1 MRRTGRGQGRS
12 LLKLVCLCTLAPR
25 RSTSSFLAH
34 LAAIWGRFAVHSAA
48 TLLRVPPERHL
59 TSAIRVQSSQHN
71 KHCSPKPHTKKTHS
85 RRDTVKKKHN
95 MPRVARIRVP
105 IYQETGKHTLY
116 RIEVTTDDGRT
127 RKVERRYRD
136 VLRFHGTLCR
146 AAPHPKLEQF
156 DFPHKSIL
164 NTNAEFTKER
174 RRSGFEAYF
183 ALLLSLGPNYAPFVE
198 TFLKA
203 DERTLDDS
211 GHSRPP
217 TPTPVAQAPVVF
229 DDDEDDD
236 ESTIA
241 IQQPSLVLERPR
253 SLTHW
258 ALCFYLPVSL
268 ATYAHC
274 CVLTLLGALHT
285 EDWSKGQAWLAV
297 LSAPLVLCVALAL
310 LAPAVDDSDEVM

>member
-1 MRRTGRGQGRS
+1 
-12 LLKLVCLCTLAPR
+12 
-25 RSTSSFLAH
+25 
-34 LAAIWGRFAVHSAA
+34 
-48 TLLRVPPERHL
+48 
-59 TSAIRVQSSQHN
+59 
-71 KHCSPKPHTKKTHS
+71 
-85 RRDTVKKKHN
+85 

-203 DERTLDDS
+203 DERTWTTRATLRGRRRRRPWHNRQSSSTTTRTTMIVPSPSSSLRSYWSGRGLD
-211 GHSRPP
+211 
-217 TPTPVAQAPVVF
+217 A
-229 DDDEDDD
+229 
-236 ESTIA
+236 
-241 IQQPSLVLERPR
+241 
-253 SLTHW
+253 
-258 ALCFYLPVSL
+258 
-268 ATYAHC
+268 
-274 CVLTLLGALHT
+274 LGAVLLPTGGSGDLCALLRPHVVR
-285 EDWSKGQAWLAV
+285 SSPHRGPVKGQAWLAV

-310 LAPAVDDSDEVM
+310 LAPAVDDSDATAHVVNPRDRDRLDPVEGREPPRVARVDHIRSISRGSFSTRAPRLRHEPIVLAQARWRRRRCATGTGPASF

>member
-1 MRRTGRGQGRS
+1 
-12 LLKLVCLCTLAPR
+12 
-25 RSTSSFLAH
+25 
-34 LAAIWGRFAVHSAA
+34 
-48 TLLRVPPERHL
+48 
-59 TSAIRVQSSQHN
+59 
-71 KHCSPKPHTKKTHS
+71 
-85 RRDTVKKKHN
+85 

-198 TFLKA
+198 TFLKP
-203 DERTLDDS
+203 DERALDDS
-211 GHSRPP
+211 GHSTGRPP
-217 TPTPVAQAPVVF
+217 TPTPVAQPAVVF

-236 ESTIA
+236 DSTIA
-241 IQQPSLVLERPR
+241 IQQPPLVLEKPR

-268 ATYAHC
+268 VTYAHC

-310 LAPAVDDSDEVM
+310 LAPAVDDSEEY

>member
-1 MRRTGRGQGRS
+1 MNVEYLTSCKPAVTGKTRQNS
-12 LLKLVCLCTLAPR
+12 YALVCYRTLGQLFGSPGQQR
-25 RSTSSFLAH
+25 RCGLSSAFSSFKH
-34 LAAIWGRFAVHSAA
+34 LSRATRTPLSKRTTRNALEPRIHCAAK
-48 TLLRVPPERHL
+48 T
-59 TSAIRVQSSQHN
+59 TQ
-71 KHCSPKPHTKKTHS
+71 KKGE
-85 RRDTVKKKHN
+85 

-203 DERTLDDS
+203 DERSLDDS

-217 TPTPVAQAPVVF
+217 TPTPVAQPALVF
-229 DDDEDDD
+229 DDD
-236 ESTIA
+236 
-241 IQQPSLVLERPR
+241 
-253 SLTHW
+253 
-258 ALCFYLPVSL
+258 
-268 ATYAHC
+268 
-274 CVLTLLGALHT
+274 
-285 EDWSKGQAWLAV
+285 
-297 LSAPLVLCVALAL
+297 
-310 LAPAVDDSDEVM
+310 

>member
-1 MRRTGRGQGRS
+1 
-12 LLKLVCLCTLAPR
+12 
-25 RSTSSFLAH
+25 
-34 LAAIWGRFAVHSAA
+34 
-48 TLLRVPPERHL
+48 
-59 TSAIRVQSSQHN
+59 
-71 KHCSPKPHTKKTHS
+71 
-85 RRDTVKKKHN
+85 

-198 TFLKA
+198 TFLKP
-203 DERTLDDS
+203 DERALDDS
-211 GHSRPP
+211 GHSTGRPA
-217 TPTPVAQAPVVF
+217 TPTPVAQPAVVF

-236 ESTIA
+236 STIA
-241 IQQPSLVLERPR
+241 IQQPPLVLEKPR

-258 ALCFYLPVSL
+258 ALCFYLPVAL
-268 ATYAHC
+268 VTYAHC

-310 LAPAVDDSDEVM
+310 LAPAVDDSEEY

>member
-1 MRRTGRGQGRS
+1 
-12 LLKLVCLCTLAPR
+12 
-25 RSTSSFLAH
+25 
-34 LAAIWGRFAVHSAA
+34 
-48 TLLRVPPERHL
+48 
-59 TSAIRVQSSQHN
+59 
-71 KHCSPKPHTKKTHS
+71 
-85 RRDTVKKKHN
+85 

-203 DERTLDDS
+203 DERSFDDS

-217 TPTPVAQAPVVF
+217 TPPPVAPAVVF
-229 DDDEDDD
+229 EAAEDKSDIRPLDERLFWWGLYVPAAAWAFLLV
-236 ESTIA
+236 TAVI
-241 IQQPSLVLERPR
+241 SLKLQWLIV
-253 SLTHW
+253 
-258 ALCFYLPVSL
+258 V
-268 ATYAHC
+268 
-274 CVLTLLGALHT
+274 GA
-285 EDWSKGQAWLAV
+285 
-297 LSAPLVLCVALAL
+297 ALAL
-310 LAPAVDDSDEVM
+310 SGANVVGYTKCSKEAQARLEGLTDAEVQAGLKDPFQSSARGGKMKRYSFFDSIIQAPPYLRV

>member
-1 MRRTGRGQGRS
+1 
-12 LLKLVCLCTLAPR
+12 
-25 RSTSSFLAH
+25 
-34 LAAIWGRFAVHSAA
+34 
-48 TLLRVPPERHL
+48 
-59 TSAIRVQSSQHN
+59 
-71 KHCSPKPHTKKTHS
+71 
-85 RRDTVKKKHN
+85 

-217 TPTPVAQAPVVF
+217 TPTPVAQPAVVF
-229 DDDEDDD
+229 DEDEDDD

-274 CVLTLLGALHT
+274 CVLTLLGALST
-285 EDWSKGQAWLAV
+285 QDWSKGQAWLAV

>member
-1 MRRTGRGQGRS
+1 
-12 LLKLVCLCTLAPR
+12 
-25 RSTSSFLAH
+25 
-34 LAAIWGRFAVHSAA
+34 
-48 TLLRVPPERHL
+48 
-59 TSAIRVQSSQHN
+59 
-71 KHCSPKPHTKKTHS
+71 
-85 RRDTVKKKHN
+85 

-105 IYQETGKHTLY
+105 VYQETGKHTLY

-203 DERTLDDS
+203 DERSLDDS
-211 GHSRPP
+211 GHSIGRPP
-217 TPTPVAQAPVVF
+217 TPTPVQQPVVF
-229 DDDEDDD
+229 DEDEDDD

-274 CVLTLLGALHT
+274 CVLTLLGALST
-285 EDWSKGQAWLAV
+285 QDWSKGQAWLAV

-310 LAPAVDDSDEVM
+310 LAPAVDDSEEY